1 MVPPI
6 DLECFM
12 PVLLGIL
19 AALGAVYFFVIRA
32 RNAAEMT
39 SEVLDAANDVR
50 LAARRFGFRRQA
62 KRHPADTIEDS
73 NIALAALGCA
83 FVELYDLPTREQRLA
98 LTSGLGRVTRL
109 DLDAVEEL
117 QTLGRWIMQECGGA
131 QPAIARLARP
141 LNKMQGAAGFENL
154 MELVQGVAKAG
165 SGSLSPKQTD
175 ALDDIKRAF
184 RIS

>member
-1 MVPPI
+1 
-6 DLECFM
+6 M

-39 SEVLDAANDVR
+39 SDVLDAANDVR

-62 KRHPADTIEDS
+62 KRHPADTIEDP

-83 FVELYDLPTREQRLA
+83 FVELDDLPTREQRLA

-109 DLDAVEEL
+109 DLDTVEEL

-131 QPAIARLARP
+131 QPAIARLTRP
-141 LNKMQGAAGFENL
+141 LNKMQGAVGFENL
-154 MELVQGVAKAG
+154 MDVVQGVAKAG
-165 SGSLSPKQTD
+165 TGSLSPKQTD
-175 ALDDIKRAF
+175 TLDDIKRAF